1 MPNSGLAMQDQQYP
15 MSRVLRYAWMNS
27 YLSSQRFC
35 FTISM
40 ATVHEV
46 TGRSGHV
53 RQDPVGI

>member
-1 MPNSGLAMQDQQYP
+1 MPNSGLAMQDQQYL

-27 YLSSQRFC
+27 YLCSQRFC

-53 RQDPVGI
+53 R